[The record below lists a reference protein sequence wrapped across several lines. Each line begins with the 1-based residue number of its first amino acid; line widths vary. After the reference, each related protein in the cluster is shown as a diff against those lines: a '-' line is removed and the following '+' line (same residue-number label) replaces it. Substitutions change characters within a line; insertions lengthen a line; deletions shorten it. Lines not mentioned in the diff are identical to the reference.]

1 MQIVVTHLTRMKPG
15 YICVA
20 GIDAATGKHVRPVL
34 SGRLSAG
41 LLRKNGGVFEIGG
54 LVDLGA
60 VKLVG
65 HQPEIEDHLFSVGN
79 LAYVKRVS
87 PGELWGYLL
96 GTSEKELKGIFGPA
110 LQKNGNGCTVD
121 LNSGA
126 ASLGNL
132 QQAQISHL
140 GVNGFGKIRIGLSDG
155 NFSPDLS
162 VTDIRL
168 YEGDHQT
175 PRQEIV
181 DAVANRIPRTGVILA
196 VGLSRPFT
204 KPGDAAARHWLQVNN
219 IHLEEDPL
227 GQLFKY

>member
-1 MQIVVTHLTRMKPG
+1 
-15 YICVA
+15 VA
-20 GIDAATGKHVRPVL
+20 GIDPATGNHVRPVL
-34 SGRLSAG
+34 AGRLSAG
-41 LLRKNGGVFEIGG
+41 LLRKNGGAFEIGG

-79 LAYVKRVS
+79 LLYVRRVT
-87 PGELWGYLL
+87 PDELWDYLL
-96 GTSEKELKGIFGPA
+96 RTSEKELNGIFGPA
-110 LQKNGNGCTVD
+110 LEKNGNGCIVG
-121 LNSGA
+121 LNSGT

-132 QQAQISHL
+132 RQAHISDL
-140 GVNGFGKIRIGLSDG
+140 GVNRFGKIRICFSDG

-168 YEGDHQT
+168 YEDDHQT

-181 DAVANRIPRTGVILA
+181 DAVSNRISKTGVVLA
-196 VGLSRPFT
+196 VGLSRQFT
-204 KPGDAAARHWLQVNN
+204 KQGDTVARHWLQVNN

-227 GQLFKY
+227 GELFAY

>member
-1 MQIVVTHLTRMKPG
+1 MQIIITHLTRMKPG

-20 GIDAATGKHVRPVL
+20 GIDPATGKHVRPVL
-34 SGRLSAG
+34 TGRLGGG

-54 LVDLGA
+54 VVDLGA

-65 HQPEIEDHLFSVGN
+65 HQPEVEDHLFSVDN
-79 LAYVKRVS
+79 LAYVKRVK
-87 PGELWGYLL
+87 PDELWRYLL
-96 GTSEKELKGIFGPA
+96 GTSEKELKGIFGAA
-110 LQKNGNGCTVD
+110 LEKNGNGCIVD

-132 QQAQISHL
+132 RQAQISQL
-140 GVNGFGKIRIGLSDG
+140 DINRFEKIRIGLSDG

-168 YEGDHQT
+168 YEDDHQT
-175 PRQEIV
+175 PRQKIV
-181 DAVANRIPRTGVILA
+181 YAVANRISKAGVILA

-204 KPGDAAARHWLQVNN
+204 KSGDTVARHWLQVNN

-227 GQLFKY
+227 GQLFDH

>member
-1 MQIVVTHLTRMKPG
+1 MKPG

-20 GIDAATGKHVRPVL
+20 GIDPATGKHVRPVL
-34 SGRLSAG
+34 AGRLGAG
-41 LLRKNGGVFEIGG
+41 LLRKNGGPFEIGG

-65 HQPEIEDHLFSVGN
+65 QQPEIEDHLFSLEN
-79 LAYVKRVS
+79 LAYIKRVS
-87 PGELWGYLL
+87 PAELWDYLL
-96 GTSEKELKGIFGPA
+96 KTSEKELKRIFGED
-110 LQKNGNGCTVD
+110 LEQNGNGCIVN
-121 LNSGA
+121 LNSGT

-132 QQAQISHL
+132 QQAKILHL
-140 GVNGFGKIRIGLSDG
+140 GVNRFDKIRIGLSDG
-155 NFSPDLS
+155 NSSPDLS

-168 YEGDHQT
+168 YANDHQT

-181 DAVANRIPRTGVILA
+181 SAVASRMSKTGVILA

-204 KPGDAAARHWLQVNN
+204 KPGETVARHWLQLNN

-227 GQLFKY
+227 GQLFEY